1 MNQKDGWEG
10 EEEKRREITDFQK
23 GKQARNQPFSPQV
36 QKTSAKQG
44 FTVSSRD
51 QHLPPFSSWRQ
62 LKLVWLIITNE
73 EQIQWYKHWI
83 PSLISCVYS
92 QGSQCAG

>member
-23 GKQARNQPFSPQV
+23 GKQARNQPFSPQF

-51 QHLPPFSSWRQ
+51 QHLPPFCSWR
-62 LKLVWLIITNE
+62 
-73 EQIQWYKHWI
+73 
-83 PSLISCVYS
+83 
-92 QGSQCAG
+92 